1 MLRSVRMKR
10 FYLAV
15 LQKHENEVAELL
27 GSLGFVHLEK
37 KKSEIRR
44 EAIEAEEYL
53 RFIREINRLKSL
65 INIIERHVRK
75 RKARTEKLR
84 EVKTIF
90 KTPDKKKPEIEKIT
104 KEEFEKSLKDLEEVT
119 ERYRSK
125 IDELTKKLDDLR
137 KLKIDLEC
145 FRRNGVKLDTL
156 GECTHTIE
164 KAGFIPVG
172 NVSKLIEYLRPFD
185 IVYSLLKGRPKE
197 NLLLIAFSEK
207 DKEEIDKILSLLNFE
222 EFKLP
227 SDLNPDPTKAIQQL
241 EERELEIIKMLE
253 KLKEEVK
260 KEIEKYERALRYIRF
275 LYTVK
280 ASILRTR
287 NLTIFDGWV
296 PAENAKILEEKVKEL
311 TDGVMYIRFRDPE
324 EDEKP
329 PTYIKNP
336 PILNKFE
343 LLTFKRGIPD
353 YNEID
358 PTPIYTALFVIM
370 YGMIFGDIGQ
380 GAVLLALGLML
391 NKIRKPLLGIS
402 ASGINKLGTIMA
414 VSSIPSIIFG
424 FLYGEFFLH
433 HIFEPLWINPLNNIM
448 DIIVIS
454 LIFGLF
460 QIIIGII
467 LNIMNLILKKEY
479 FHAIFNWKGVIGLVY
494 YISGVYLAVQFII
507 GGTSF
512 SVFLKPENVPV
523 LITALSALG
532 LIFLSPTII
541 LLLDE
546 KKKEPLSISI
556 VMGFAEFLEGFISYL
571 TNSISYVRLGAFAV
585 AHAALGETAAILSS
599 SMGAMGAYILM
610 NVLVI
615 MMEGFA
621 AGIQSLRLIYYEF
634 STKFYKG
641 TGKAFKPL
649 RF

>member
-10 FYLAV
+10 FYLTV

-37 KKSEIRR
+37 EKSEIGR
-44 EAIEAEEYL
+44 EVIEAEEYL
-53 RFIREINRLKSL
+53 RFIREFNRLKSL
-65 INIIERHVRK
+65 TNIIERHVRK
-75 RKARTEKLR
+75 RKVRTEKLR

-90 KTPDKKKPEIEKIT
+90 KTPSKKKSEIEKIS
-104 KEEFEKSLKDLEEVT
+104 KEKFEKALKDLEEVT

-125 IDELTKKLDDLR
+125 IDELTKKLDDLW

-156 GECTHTIE
+156 GEYMHIIE

-185 IVYSLLKGRPKE
+185 IVYSLLEGRPKE
-197 NLLLIAFSEK
+197 NLLLIAFSKK
-207 DKEEIDKILSLLNFE
+207 DKGEIDKILSLLNFE
-222 EFKLP
+222 EFRLP
-227 SDLNPDPTKAIQQL
+227 SDLNPDPTEAIQQL
-241 EERELEIIKMLE
+241 EERELEIIEMLE
-253 KLKEEVK
+253 KLKEEVN
-260 KEIEKYERALRYIRF
+260 KEIEKYKRAIRYIRF

-287 NLTIFDGWV
+287 NLTLFDGWV
-296 PAENAKILEEKVKEL
+296 PAENAKTLEEKVKEL

-324 EDEKP
+324 EDERP
-329 PTYIKNP
+329 PTYIKHP

-343 LLTFKRGIPD
+343 LLTFKQGIPD
-353 YNEID
+353 YNEIN

-370 YGMIFGDIGQ
+370 YGMMFGDVGQ

-391 NKIRKPLLGIS
+391 SKIRKPLLGIS
-402 ASGINKLGTIMA
+402 ASGINKLGTILA
-414 VSSIPSIIFG
+414 VSSISSIIFG

-467 LNIMNLILKKEY
+467 LNITNLTLKKEY
-479 FHAIFNWKGVIGLVY
+479 SRAIFNWKGAIGLVY
-494 YISGVYLAVQFII
+494 YISGIYLAVQFII
-507 GGTSF
+507 GGTNF
-512 SVFLKPENVPV
+512 SVFLQPENVPV
-523 LITALSALG
+523 LIIALSALG
-532 LIFLSPTII
+532 VIFLSPIMI
-541 LLLDE
+541 SLLDK

-556 VMGFAEFLEGFISYL
+556 MMGFAEFLEGFISYL
-571 TNSISYVRLGAFAV
+571 ANSISYVRLGAFAV
-585 AHAALGETAAILSS
+585 AHVALGEIAAILSS
-599 SMGAMGAYILM
+599 SMDAMGAYILM
-610 NVLVI
+610 NILVI

-621 AGIQSLRLIYYEF
+621 AGVQSLRLIYYEF

-649 RF
+649 HF